1 MGFQYDHRERQSGI
15 SKKYTEVIE
24 NETDA
29 NKRMAI
35 QNEILGIQNK
45 SVIPSQNP
53 LLLTPN
59 KKFIEEYEKRTILQR
74 KADERSLFKEN
85 FNEKGE
91 KYSMIWNN
99 EDFRKVHDPIG
110 NII

>member
-1 MGFQYDHRERQSGI
+1 MESQPCRLVAEGDCWLEFDFSRQRERQNG
-15 SKKYTEVIE
+15 
-24 NETDA
+24 
-29 NKRMAI
+29 
-35 QNEILGIQNK
+35 
-45 SVIPSQNP
+45 
-53 LLLTPN
+53 
-59 KKFIEEYEKRTILQR
+59 QR